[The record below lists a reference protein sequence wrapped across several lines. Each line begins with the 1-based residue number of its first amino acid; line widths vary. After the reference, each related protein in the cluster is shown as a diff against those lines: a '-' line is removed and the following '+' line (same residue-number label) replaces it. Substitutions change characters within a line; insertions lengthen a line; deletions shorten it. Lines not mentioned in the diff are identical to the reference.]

1 MLGYIGYRGVTAFRL
16 LPSLARTEGMQDTEQ
31 RLEQPD
37 EERQDKAPGRK
48 EQEEAEGTDS
58 ALQHLSRAVSSSLN
72 RLDKRRWT
80 RIGRN
85 AAAKRFPL
93 VNYILLIP

>member
-1 MLGYIGYRGVTAFRL
+1 
-16 LPSLARTEGMQDTEQ
+16 MQDTEQ

-58 ALQHLSRAVSSSLN
+58 ALQASKPSRKLVFKPPGQETLDEN
-72 RLDKRRWT
+72 RQKRGGET
-80 RIGRN
+80 IPPGE
-85 AAAKRFPL
+85 L
-93 VNYILLIP
+93 YITNTIIS

>member
-58 ALQHLSRAVSSSLN
+58 ALQASKPSRKLVF
-72 RLDKRRWT
+72 KPRRWT